1 MNLPTY
7 LVEFEGNEYHFMV
20 ANPPKQYADYCNGVL
35 VKNKDKDI
43 ELVDAITLYTPHSK
57 HPTARIVDGRALL
70 VVRKGEHI
78 REMNW
83 NHGCCNISYLA
94 YAGSLLPNNKE
105 AK

>member
-7 LVEFEGNEYHFMV
+7 LIEFEGIDHHFIV
-20 ANPPKQYADYCNGVL
+20 ANPPKKYADYCNEVL
-35 VKNKDKDI
+35 VKNKGKNI
-43 ELVDAITLYTPHSK
+43 ELVDAITIYTPQSK
-57 HPTARIVDGRALL
+57 HPTERIVDGKALL

-78 REMNW
+78 REINW
-83 NHGCCNISYLA
+83 DHGCCNISYVA

>member
-7 LVEFEGNEYHFMV
+7 LIEFESSEFHFMV
-20 ANPPKQYADYCNGVL
+20 ANPPKKYADYCNEVL

-43 ELVDAITLYTPHSK
+43 ELVDAITLYTPQSK
-57 HPTARIVDGRALL
+57 NPTERIVDGKTLL

-78 REMNW
+78 REINW
-83 NHGCCNISYLA
+83 NHGCYNISYVA

>member
-7 LVEFEGNEYHFMV
+7 LIEFESSEFHFMV
-20 ANPPKQYADYCNGVL
+20 AKPPKKYTDYCNEVL
-35 VKNKDKDI
+35 VKNKDI

-57 HPTARIVDGRALL
+57 HPTERIVDGRALL

-78 REMNW
+78 REISW
-83 NHGCCNISYLA
+83 SYGYHNIGYVA